1 MTLAG
6 SFSNHDAIVEH
17 PQEIIQI
24 RTHAPARE
32 LFLNF
37 SENIIYFN
45 FTLHSHQQTAALSE
59 TNGNRGLL
67 HFILVSYY
75 IKSFPEIHNE
85 FILPLIVATVH
96 GKKFLVAV
104 PIFWFEKKQSAV
116 IEHTADILKM

>member
-32 LFLNF
+32 LFFIF
-37 SENIIYFN
+37 SENII
-45 FTLHSHQQTAALSE
+45 TLHSLQQTAALSE

-85 FILPLIVATVH
+85 FIMPLIVATVH
-96 GKKFLVAV
+96 GKKLLVAV